1 MGKRKYVRYVTDEDK
16 KNINPQ
22 NMKLWQT
29 YLNGKR
35 KLSETTRDSYSAD
48 MMQFF
53 TYILKSYD
61 NKYLFDMDE
70 MDSADLIEDYI
81 SMCTF
86 AFGNSDR
93 RIARRMSTISS
104 MYIYFK
110 KKRKIKFN
118 PVELMERPEI
128 KAGIGVMKQTF
139 LTEEQVEEIRVGL
152 KEFGDAQIELFFELG
167 LFTMLRVN
175 ALSNILVKN
184 IDFENKKIID
194 IKEKEGYI
202 VTAMLNARS
211 IELIQQVLNA
221 REVDSELLFI
231 NSHGSHAKSSMQ
243 NNWIKIIGKIVGDES
258 VHCHTLRKTGS
269 DLRFKKGM
277 TLEDVSKALHH
288 KNTDVTRAHY
298 LTDNEDQLQKAM
310 EQFEI

>member
-22 NMKLWQT
+22 NLKLWQT

-35 KLSETTRDSYSAD
+35 KLSETTRDSYTAD

-53 TYILKSYD
+53 TYILKNYD
-61 NKYLFDMDE
+61 NQYLFDLDE

-86 AFGNSDR
+86 AFENSDR

-152 KEFGDAQIELFFELG
+152 KEFGDAQIELFELG

-175 ALSNILVKN
+175 AMSNILVEN
-184 IDFENKKIID
+184 IDFENKKITE

-202 VTAMLNARS
+202 VTAMLNNRS
-211 IELIQQVLNA
+211 VELIKQVLDG
-221 REVDSELLFI
+221 REIKSKYLFV
-231 NSHGSHAKSSMQ
+231 NRNGSHAKGSMQ
-243 NNWIKIIGKIVGDES
+243 GYWIKKVGSFVGVDL
-258 VHCHTLRKTGS
+258 HCHDLRHSGS

-277 TLEDVSKALHH
+277 SLEDVSKALNHSG
-288 KNTDVTRAHY
+288 TDVTRAHY
-298 LTDNEDQLQKAM
+298 LTEDEEKLQKAM
-310 EQFEI
+310 EEFEI

>member
-16 KNINPQ
+16 KNINPK
-22 NMKLWQT
+22 NIKLWQT

-35 KLSETTRDSYSAD
+35 KLAETTRDSYSAD

-53 TYILKSYD
+53 TYILKNYD

-86 AFGNSDR
+86 AFENSDR

-139 LTEEQVEEIRVGL
+139 LSEEQVEEIRIGL
-152 KEFGDAQIELFFELG
+152 REFGDDQMELFFELG

-175 ALSNILVKN
+175 ALSNILIKN
-184 IDFENKKIID
+184 IDFENKKITE

-202 VTAMLNARS
+202 VTAMLNNRS
-211 IELIQQVLNA
+211 IELINKVLEA
-221 REVDSELLFI
+221 RGVESDLLFV
-231 NSHGSHAKSSMQ
+231 NKNGSHAKSSMQ
-243 NNWIKIIGKIVGDES
+243 NHWITKIGKYIGLDL
-258 VHCHTLRKTGS
+258 HCH
-269 DLRFKKGM
+269 DLRHSRLRPSF
-277 TLEDVSKALHH
+277 
-288 KNTDVTRAHY
+288 
-298 LTDNEDQLQKAM
+298 
-310 EQFEI
+310 

>member
-22 NMKLWQT
+22 NLKLWQT

-35 KLSETTRDSYSAD
+35 KLSDTTRNSYSAD
-48 MMQFF
+48 IMQFF
-53 TYILKSYD
+53 TYILKNYD
-61 NKYLFDMDE
+61 NKYLFDMEE

-86 AFGNSDR
+86 AFENSDR

-139 LTEEQVEEIRVGL
+139 LSEEQVEEIRVGL
-152 KEFGDAQIELFFELG
+152 TGFNNPQIELFFELG

-175 ALSNILVKN
+175 AMSNILVKN
-184 IDFENKKIID
+184 IDFENKKITE

-202 VTAMLNARS
+202 VTAMLNNRS
-211 IELIQQVLNA
+211 VELIQQVLEE
-221 REVDSELLFI
+221 REVESDLLFV
-231 NSHGSHAKSSMQ
+231 NRNDAHAKGSMQ
-243 NNWIKIIGKIVGDES
+243 GYWIKKIGSFVGIDL
-258 VHCHTLRKTGS
+258 HCHDLRHSGS

-277 TLEDVSKALHH
+277 SLEDVSKALNHSG
-288 KNTDVTRAHY
+288 TDVTRAHY
-298 LTDNEDQLQKAM
+298 LTEDEEKLQKAM
-310 EQFEI
+310 EEFEI